1 MIHNDTYAIR
11 RRILTNSKI
20 YDKVYVG
27 KDFKKVVIKKKYRY
41 KEYVK
46 KQISKGKF
54 SEIGLANNLF
64 REDS

>member
-1 MIHNDTYAIR
+1 MITIR
-11 RRILTNSKI
+11 DN
-20 YDKVYVG
+20 DKVYVG

-54 SEIGLANNLF
+54 SEIGLANDLF

>member
-1 MIHNDTYAIR
+1 MIHNDTYSIR
-11 RRILTNSKI
+11 RRVLTDSKI

-54 SEIGLANNLF
+54 SEI
-64 REDS
+64 